1 MQLSEEGHSVVVV
14 DKNRDAFR
22 RLHHFHGKT
31 IVGSGFDRDVL
42 FQADARRANALAAVT
57 SGDNTNI
64 LCARIARD
72 NYEIKNV
79 VARIYDPARA
89 DIYMKLGIPT
99 VATSLWTTQQVKRWL
114 LPADDS
120 VEWTAS
126 SGTLHLVERI
136 VPDVLAGK
144 PLSYYD
150 HGDNVRVIGVDPR
163 RSGPC
168 EHRRSLRPRGRR
180 ARVPR
185 DDRGTRRVEV
195 AHRRRPTMRVMI
207 AGGGSVGVSIALD
220 LVDRHHDVTLLEQ
233 VSTTAERLKAM
244 LPGVNVD
251 GGGRVRV
258 REPRRGRPAQRRR
271 RHRRDG

>member
-1 MQLSEEGHSVVVV
+1 MCSDDSVHIVVVGCGRVGSELAMQLSEEGHSVVVV

-42 FQADARRANALAAVT
+42 FQAEARRANALAAVT

-72 NYEIKNV
+72 NYDIKNV

-114 LPADDS
+114 LPTDDS
-120 VEWTAS
+120 VEWTANQ
-126 SGTLHLVERI
+126 GTLHLVERI

-144 PLSYYD
+144 PIASYN
-150 HGDNVRVIGVDPR
+150 HGENIRVVGLIRGGQGRANIEGLFAQEDDILEYLVTTEGLEEFR
-163 RSGPC
+163 ALMKSG
-168 EHRRSLRPRGRR
+168 LR
-180 ARVPR
+180 
-185 DDRGTRRVEV
+185 
-195 AHRRRPTMRVMI
+195 
-207 AGGGSVGVSIALD
+207 
-220 LVDRHHDVTLLEQ
+220 
-233 VSTTAERLKAM
+233 
-244 LPGVNVD
+244 
-251 GGGRVRV
+251 
-258 REPRRGRPAQRRR
+258 
-271 RHRRDG
+271 

>member
-1 MQLSEEGHSVVVV
+1 MQLSEEGHSVVIV
-14 DKNRDAFR
+14 DKNREAFQ
-22 RLHHFHGKT
+22 RLHRFSGKT
-31 IVGSGFDRDVL
+31 LVGSGFDRDTL

-120 VEWTAS
+120 IEWTAS
-126 SGTLHLVERI
+126 AGSLHLVERI

-144 PLSYYD
+144 PISDFD
-150 HGDNVRVIGVDPR
+150 HGPNVRV
-163 RSGPC
+163 
-168 EHRRSLRPRGRR
+168 
-180 ARVPR
+180 
-185 DDRGTRRVEV
+185 
-195 AHRRRPTMRVMI
+195 
-207 AGGGSVGVSIALD
+207 VGVI
-220 LVDRHHDVTLLEQ
+220 R
-233 VSTTAERLKAM
+233 
-244 LPGVNVD
+244 
-251 GGGRVRV
+251 GGQGRVV
-258 REPRRGRPAQRRR
+258 VEGLFAQEDDILEYLVTIEGLDELRALIQNGQR
-271 RHRRDG
+271 